1 MSKKN
6 IALLGATL
14 VSVIYGLTF
23 TIAKDVMPQY
33 IDAYGFIL
41 LRVGGTTLLFWLFW
55 FFMPKEKIALND
67 FPRII
72 AAAFFGVA
80 FNMLTFFKGL
90 SLTSPISAAVIM
102 VSTPMIVLVLS
113 AIIMKEPMKKRMVSG
128 IILGLI
134 GTAFLILYG
143 KSIGSTTHGG
153 FGNFLVLVNAI
164 SYGFYLIIVKKLM
177 EKYNAFTF
185 VKWIYSFGL
194 IMVLPFGWSQLT
206 TAQWILIPTL
216 IYWKIGF
223 VVVVSTF
230 LTYLLNLL
238 TMKELKPTTVAVF
251 IYLQPLFATIFA
263 ISLGKDK
270 LDLVKIVSAI
280 LIFIGVYLVTS
291 SPNSSNK
298 PNKIRRMLPLGL
310 RANFLLS
317 LTSFR
322 K

>member
-1 MSKKN
+1 MSKRN
-6 IALLGATL
+6 LALIGATI
-14 VSVIYGLTF
+14 VSIIYGVTF
-23 TIAKDVMPQY
+23 TIAKDVMPFY

-41 LRVGGTTLLFWLFW
+41 LRVGGSVLLFWLVW
-55 FFMPKEKIALND
+55 LFMPKEKIAISD

-102 VSTPMIVLVLS
+102 VSTPMIVLTLS
-113 AIIMKEPMKKRMVSG
+113 AIIMKERMQKRMVFG

-143 KSIGSTTHGG
+143 KSIGSATNAGL
-153 FGNFLVLVNAI
+153 GNFLVLVNAI

-177 EKYNAFTF
+177 DKYNAFTF
-185 VKWIYSFGL
+185 VKWIYLFGF
-194 IMVLPFGWSQLT
+194 IMVLPFGWSQFQTVNWALVPMD
-206 TAQWILIPTL
+206 IC
-216 IYWKIGF
+216 WKIGF
-223 VVVVSTF
+223 VVVFSTF

-238 TMKELKPTTVAVF
+238 SMKELKPTTVAVF

-263 ISLGKDK
+263 ISLGKDE
-270 LDLVKIVSAI
+270 LSLVKIGSAV
-280 LIFIGVYLVTS
+280 LIFVGVYLVTQ
-291 SPNSSNK
+291 K
-298 PNKIRRMLPLGL
+298 K
-310 RANFLLS
+310 
-317 LTSFR
+317 